1 MKDKIEVSLRDG
13 TLVRHKMA
21 GYEGKIEGTTA
32 IKTCFTRGG
41 ILLAAP
47 VTKESFQYR
56 VVVTGAAMRFIAPV
70 EDLEIL
76 DAATSI
82 ICAACQKAF
91 YSRPGL
97 VGKAGG
103 RCTCGGWICPSC
115 LGCQSEDPTKD
126 KSKPCINQRKRFVK
140 KAANDKHHLPQTSAG
155 R

>member
-1 MKDKIEVSLRDG
+1 MVDKIEISLRDG
-13 TLVRHKMA
+13 TLVRHKMI

-47 VTKESFQYR
+47 ITKESFQYR
-56 VVVTGAAMRFIAPV
+56 VAVTGAAMRFIAPV
-70 EDLEIL
+70 DDLEIL

-82 ICAACQKAF
+82 TCTGCQKAF

-97 VGKAGG
+97 VGKACG
-103 RCTCGGWICPSC
+103 RCACGGWICPSC
-115 LGCQSEDPTKD
+115 LACQSDGGAKD
-126 KSKPCINQRKRFVK
+126 KQKPCINQRKRFLK
-140 KAANDKHHLPQTSAG
+140 KAANDKKHLPQAMAG

>member
-1 MKDKIEVSLRDG
+1 MVEKIEISLRDG
-13 TLVRHKMA
+13 TVVRHKMV

-56 VVVTGAAMRFIAPV
+56 VAVSGALMRFIAPV

-76 DAATSI
+76 DAAAPI
-82 ICAACQKAF
+82 ICAGCQKTF

-97 VGKAGG
+97 VGKACG
-103 RCTCGGWICPSC
+103 RCACGGWICPSC
-115 LGCQSEDPTKD
+115 LGCQFEEPAKGRG
-126 KSKPCINQRKRFVK
+126 KPCVNQRKRFLK
-140 KAANDKHHLPQTSAG
+140 KAATDKHHLPQTTAS